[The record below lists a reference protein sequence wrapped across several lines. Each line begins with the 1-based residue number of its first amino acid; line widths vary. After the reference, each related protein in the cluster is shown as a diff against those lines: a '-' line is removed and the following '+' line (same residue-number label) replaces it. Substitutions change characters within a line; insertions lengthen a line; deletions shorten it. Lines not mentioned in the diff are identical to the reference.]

1 MAESADLKQK
11 NQAFLQGLEKQ
22 RLNKD
27 CLRIIDLRGKVSGEC
42 QAYEFGGRRH
52 YLDDRAY
59 LLVKQLMNRTQGR
72 YTVAVYEA
80 VLKTIKQ
87 LEQTNTLEESSESEQ
102 PAIQRLI
109 LDESFSRTE
118 QRLNYSTPVKLRI
131 ADVLYSGHTVNISL
145 TAIRVTI
152 KRSYTLHT
160 GDSVM
165 VEFSELSEKHRQSFL
180 SVQRYQILKLEH
192 DEAYSTLILTQ
203 ENTDAEFVQWMSDF
217 IEQQAKQRHIDTEYE
232 LLNLQKAFYHRLWV
246 NHLAYPVLW
255 QVQHADYPDYQAIF
269 CSVEAE
275 WQTQHWQTSL
285 TSLIESLPVPEQKQQ
300 EKLLILIGN
309 KQVCFSPLKSD
320 KQVSA
325 LLNHAA
331 MNHQHLF
338 LMLRSQIQI
347 DDSLSATSISALKE
361 LMPGYGQQL
370 ENNLNCPQYAIRL
383 IDLQQSLTPSLSD
396 ANKGMP
402 NQPECYD
409 IPLWEL
415 NDLPTPYALS
425 HIIKRQVQR
434 YQIHTPV
441 IVHINEQQY
450 ETTSVDV
457 SSHGLSVGLPL
468 SIEVTLDKVV
478 YVDFPRWQS
487 QTKKVSLQRI
497 PYQLKNKKRWKNQ
510 YQLGF
515 ERIHEHCSSSQDQF
529 FNHVIASNQQQ
540 LKQNQDDVIQRHESR
555 LFLPALLDTAE
566 SIPLFLGVDESGQ
579 RRISIVG
586 CTELNNASQKSDNFW
601 LSIEVHLA
609 ELHEQVKGFQA
620 KEGESLNTALY
631 GFESSQD
638 QWQWM
643 FDHQFIAQRDKDRF
657 LQRALAAKQFYAF
670 QCYISPISRR
680 EADKQTDLLPQL
692 NQQRSKQ
699 AHRIKHIRRQLS
711 ELFAIAELTDITQ
724 LIQLMYANSS
734 VAERIP

>member
-87 LEQTNTLEESSESEQ
+87 LEQTNTLEESVETNK
-102 PAIQRLI
+102 PTIQRLI
-109 LDESFSRTE
+109 LDENFSRTE
-118 QRLNYSTPVKLRI
+118 QRLNFSTPVKLRI

-145 TAIRVTI
+145 TAIRVTL
-152 KRSYTLHT
+152 KRSYTLHK
-160 GDSVM
+160 GDSVI
-165 VEFSELSEKHRQSFL
+165 VEFSELSEKHRLSFL
-180 SVQRYQILKLEH
+180 SAQRYIILKLEH

-203 ENTDAEFVQWMSDF
+203 ENTDTEFTQWMSGF

-232 LLNLQKAFYHRLWV
+232 VLNLQKAFYRRLWV

-269 CSVEAE
+269 CGVEAE
-275 WQTQHWQTSL
+275 WQTQQWQTSL
-285 TSLIESLPVPEQKQQ
+285 STLIESLPAPDQKQQ
-300 EKLLILIGN
+300 EKLLILMGK
-309 KQVCFSPLKSD
+309 KQVCFSPLKSE
-320 KQVSA
+320 KQVIA
-325 LLNHAA
+325 LLHSAA
-331 MNHQHLF
+331 INHQQLF
-338 LMLRSQIQI
+338 LMLRSPIQI
-347 DDSLSATSISALKE
+347 DEILSTTSISALKE
-361 LMPGYGQQL
+361 EMPGYAQQL
-370 ENNLNCPQYAIRL
+370 ANNLNRPQYAIRL
-383 IDLQQSLTPSLSD
+383 IDLQQSLTPYIAD
-396 ANKGMP
+396 AQKGIVA
-402 NQPECYD
+402 QPECYD
-409 IPLWEL
+409 IPIWEL

-434 YQIHTPV
+434 YQIRTPV
-441 IVHINEQQY
+441 VIHINEQQW
-450 ETTSVDV
+450 ETTSIDV
-457 SSHGLSVGLPL
+457 SSHGLSVTLPL
-468 SIEVTLDKVV
+468 SIEVSLDKVF

-497 PYQLKNKKRWKNQ
+497 PYQLKNKKRWKNR

-540 LKQNQDDVIQRHESR
+540 LKQNQDDLLQGHESR
-555 LFLPALLDTAE
+555 LFIPSLLDTAE
-566 SIPLFLGVDESGQ
+566 SIPLFLGADESGQ
-579 RRISIVG
+579 RRIYIVG
-586 CTELNNASQKSDNFW
+586 CTELNNAHQQSDNFW
-601 LSIEVHLA
+601 LSMEVHLA
-609 ELHEQVKGFQA
+609 ELHEQVKNFQA

-631 GFESSQD
+631 GFGNSQD

-643 FDHQFIAQRDKDRF
+643 FDHQFIAQHDKDWF
-657 LQRALAAKQFYAF
+657 LQRALTAKQFYAF

-699 AHRIKHIRRQLS
+699 AHRIKHIRQQLS
-711 ELFAIAELTDITQ
+711 ELFAIAELTDITP
-724 LIQLMYANSS
+724 LIQLAYANSS
-734 VAERIP
+734 ASEHIP